1 MATNIG
7 FSGDGGI
14 FLEVGADIDGALKG
28 LETVNRK
35 IEGVG
40 KNASK
45 LNQTKIDLKPTG
57 RRDLDDAGRSAEQL
71 GRKMGDAGK
80 QAKSVNVSPALSQGL
95 DGASRKAGEL
105 DKALGGAA
113 EEAKRLGDGVDVT
126 PSTRAL
132 QGLTSAA
139 RDLAPALSAAAMGGA
154 ILTKGWN
161 RLTAI
166 DTAQAKLKGLGHDA
180 ENIEKIMESAN
191 KSVSGTAFGLADA
204 TTVAANL
211 VAQNIEPGEELARVL
226 TNVADASAIAGI
238 SLTEMGSIY
247 TKIAA
252 GDSVMAEELNQLG
265 DRGLPILNMLAEEM
279 GTTAGAVRDLA
290 SEGAIGF
297 AEFDSAIQRSL
308 GGSAQAM
315 GSSIIGT
322 LDNVGAAAGRLG
334 AALQAPVMGG
344 VQSGA
349 NATISALN
357 SLTGTVNSLIG
368 AWDSLPDPVKTVV
381 SAMAA
386 GTVATKTLNSSM
398 GQAAVGGIKS
408 FTSGIIGSEGA
419 VTGWAKNMRTAF
431 MDASK
436 HQRGLANDATASA
449 MAMSNGWDFADRQV
463 SAFGHTVVGTMQ
475 GSAAAVKNGVGGI
488 VNALGG
494 PLMLGLSAATW
505 ALGEMVAES
514 QNLKRISELA
524 EEASSSTSHL
534 WEELAAN
541 AKEGDITASIGAV
554 EASLQ
559 SFLDTQ
565 KEIADVDTNRF
576 WGSIGAGLKGIGH
589 QLNIFSEQDWRSVT
603 DDLYAMWDTQEE
615 AEAFNKALENTG
627 LSVDELSRAATGS
640 RSNFE
645 SVMEI
650 LQRAGDATSPL
661 QLHLNESRRAFEEA
675 AAGAELAG
683 EKSILVSEGFSILSD
698 EAADADDKVDA
709 LTNTL
714 RAMAGF
720 DMTLDESLRNMREQ
734 VNKILEDTDL
744 ADAESG
750 LGAALFGGDGLL
762 NYEYDN
768 AIELQETLLSL
779 QESYSDLISK
789 GEDSAEVFNEH
800 ISPSLD
806 ALADKYGMTRAELDE
821 YLERL
826 GFVPETAQ
834 TVLDLSTVEAMDGL
848 REFWGMFEDGKAVA
862 GEPIMVTVDNVEEA
876 KKNFQDLGIEWER
889 IQGDTF
895 VFDADASSALAEIDK
910 IIAASSQIN
919 DEEGITFTSNSGEV
933 MNAMDELGLKISSLG
948 DGEFQIESNT
958 AGEIALMM
966 DLGLLV
972 EDPKTG
978 DLTIDSNI
986 LEVLTSAY
994 ELDKRDGKV
1003 TEEFHKV
1010 TQEQKRI
1017 TYWENQGLSRSEAV
1031 KQQGPTP
1038 WAGNQHGGLAG
1049 YATGGKLPMTGAG
1062 TERTDGILGVGS
1074 DGVPTA
1080 WVDKGEFVTNRESTL
1095 KYEPLLWAIN
1105 NDDALG
1111 VITAAL
1117 TGLPGYASGGQ
1128 VEGAANAGADAAA
1141 FNAGVQVSADT
1152 GGALGALQTLAVQA
1166 AALEEP
1172 KIVQVDASVD
1182 AATSGLESVA
1192 EQAEG
1197 LEIEP
1202 LPVEID
1208 SDFESLQEDL
1218 EQFQETEPIELEL
1231 STEALQAGVSDAQSS
1246 LNSLSEQQAT
1256 PTVGLDTERL
1266 ESGARD
1272 STSTLDTLNSETPV
1286 PTADLDHAQLD
1297 SGVDSSMEQLHMVG
1311 GAKATSVSDVD
1322 NSSALTNIQGVI
1334 DALNRMPVERTI
1346 KVVAHGST
1354 PALATGGEVPGLA
1367 TGGTIAGTSLPTTGR
1382 GTAEVDGFL
1391 GIDGEGMPLVRVD
1404 AGEYVTNRKA
1414 SKEYRTELELINA
1427 GKFPKLDNLE
1437 QLAAGARK
1445 APGLATGGVVS
1456 PEQLLAFAS
1465 GKTVNG
1471 HTAPGSLEGS
1481 PYIWGGG
1488 LFSNWGDCSGAM
1500 SGLAALAVGV
1510 NPAGRKFATM
1520 NQGDWLFSHGFRPGL
1535 GPADTSFNLGWF
1547 NGGPWGGHTSGSIG
1561 GTNVEMGGGRGNG
1574 QIGGAAASPS
1584 NAQFT
1589 DHAHIALGELV
1600 AIDRYERLADI
1611 MQTRMPAPAGGYSS
1625 TGGHGVSMGGGHGVT
1640 LHDEGGWLQP
1650 GTFAY
1655 NGLGTPEPVLKPE
1668 HWSLVEQLIR
1678 LFPEHSKAIMQAGKD
1693 IDNAA
1698 SNMQKA
1704 LRELGDPDSDTTVI
1718 ARAMAEALGET
1729 LSFTGMDGL
1738 SSDVSGLIKAEN
1750 TLNEARLQQAE
1761 RAQAVA
1767 DAELALAEARKNL
1780 HEIENEDLSD
1790 DAEKRS
1796 EKVANAEKNVRD
1808 ARAGK
1813 DGKVDT
1819 EKVAEAEKKLAR
1831 ARKEASKDAAEAE
1844 QKRSESIV
1852 KATDDIASAE
1862 QALDDAR
1869 QAQLSSLDMT
1879 VHSVMPQL
1887 YNSVLAA
1894 KSAVDSLTST
1904 VSPQLAAMGG
1914 AGAQAAGMLSQAS
1927 GALGALA
1934 TAAGPAGMSVAAA
1947 VAAIQS
1953 ALQVLEIIANVA
1965 GRIGEATA
1973 GNLRGAA
1980 SGIELF
1986 ADSIGRLG
1994 DVLDTVTKLTEAQI
2008 DASAREVDARKNVQD
2023 AQERLMEAQRNS
2035 REEEA
2040 ANTRAVQQAEWDLAM
2055 SRWEASQVAG
2065 SAEVNLA
2072 EIREKG
2078 IFETLTYAT
2087 AADRAAI
2094 TSAQDVATNRAQL
2107 AAAQARMEQAAFE
2120 NALQVADAN
2129 NELERAQILASIEM
2143 DRLTNASVQLANAQA
2158 LASGE
2163 IAGATA
2169 LERYLEGAAMV
2180 KEGEADIAA
2189 GGSTKLQGILNPF
2202 RWFKG
2207 DTFTG
2212 REMEAQGKDK
2222 ISEGE
2227 AMMKAY
2233 AKQAESD
2240 LLALPEEVQ
2249 AQARA
2254 AMEKIV
2260 GKQDGGF
2267 ESVAAKIADVLGGTG
2282 GKASQALASAQ
2293 SREALHELNAL
2304 IYESKHRMDAAK
2316 LEAEREEARLDREQ
2330 KRNELEW
2337 KKSDLETQVG
2347 AWEERNYLAEMVEL
2361 AERQLA
2367 EHKQENQQVGEL
2379 GSALDDVNNA
2389 LNRDSSVMMSIGG
2402 SGWGD
2407 APVGASSV
2415 PGGFGGLREGDLSLW
2430 ESARLENGWINREIE
2445 RVMVPAIDSIGD
2457 AIATGGLPS
2466 GLPDTVVDGIYN
2478 AAGAEQAAA
2487 DGISRNSQANST
2499 AELAGILSKML
2510 SDSGDTTN
2518 VNTQFTGAVTVQSA
2532 KADDLVKQLEKTLAR
2547 S

>member
-57 RRDLDDAGRSAEQL
+57 KRDLDDAGRSADQL

-80 QAKSVNVSPALSQGL
+80 KAKDVNVSPALSQGL
-95 DGASRKAGEL
+95 DGAKHKAGEL
-105 DKALGGAA
+105 DRALGGAA
-113 EEAKRLGDGVDVT
+113 EEAKRLGDGVDVA
-126 PSTRAL
+126 PATRSL

-139 RDLAPALSAAAMGGA
+139 RDLVPALSAAAMGGA

-180 ENIEKIMESAN
+180 ENIEKIMDSAN

-211 VAQNIEPGEELARVL
+211 VAQNIKPGEELAQVL

-349 NATISALN
+349 NAAIGALN

-368 AWDSLPDPVKTVV
+368 AWDSLPDSVKTVV

-386 GTVATKTLNSSM
+386 GTVASKALDSSM
-398 GQAAVGGIKS
+398 GQAALGGIKS
-408 FTSGIIGSEGA
+408 FTTGIVGSEGA
-419 VTGWAKNMRTAF
+419 VTGWAKNIRGAF

-436 HQRGLANDATASA
+436 HQRSLANDATASA

-475 GSAAAVKNGVGGI
+475 GSAAAVKTGVSGI

-505 ALGEMVAES
+505 AIGEMVAES
-514 QNLKRISELA
+514 QNMKRITELS
-524 EEASSSTSHL
+524 EEASGATSHL

-541 AKEGDITASIGAV
+541 AKSGDITASIGAV
-554 EASLQ
+554 ESSLQ

-565 KEIADVDTNRF
+565 KEIAETDTSRV
-576 WGSIGAGLKGIGH
+576 WGFLANEIKGAGRE
-589 QLNIFSEQDWRSVT
+589 LNIFGDSPSW
-603 DDLYAMWDTQEE
+603 DDTRQELYDLWDTQDE
-615 AEAFNKALENTG
+615 AKAFNETLENTG
-627 LSVDELSRAATGS
+627 LSLEDLSRAATGS

-650 LQRAGDATSPL
+650 LQQAGEETAPL

-683 EKSILVSEGFSILSD
+683 EKSILVSEGFAILSD

-821 YLERL
+821 YIERI

-876 KKNFQDLGIEWER
+876 KQNFKDLGIEWER

-919 DEEGITFTSNSGEV
+919 DEAGITFTSNSDEV
-933 MNAMDELGLKISSLG
+933 MNTLDELGLEISSLG
-948 DGEFQIESNT
+948 DGEFKIESNT

-978 DLTIDSNI
+978 KLTIDSNI
-986 LEVLTSAY
+986 VDILTKAY
-994 ELDKRDGKV
+994 ELDARDGKINK
-1003 TEEFHKV
+1003 EFHIV
-1010 TQEQKRI
+1010 ETEQRVKNV
-1017 TYWENQGLSRSEAV
+1017 WESVGAPGVAFNSNAV
-1031 KQQGPTP
+1031 K
-1038 WAGNQHGGLAG
+1038 AGSNQHGGLAG
-1049 YATGGKLPMTGAG
+1049 YNTGGKLPMTGAG

-1080 WVDKGEFVTNRESTL
+1080 WVDKGEFVTNRKSTL

-1128 VEGAANAGADAAA
+1128 VEGAGSPAAASDSINAGI
-1141 FNAGVQVSADT
+1141 QVAADT
-1152 GGALGALQTLAVQA
+1152 GGALGALQALAVQA

-1172 KIVQVDASVD
+1172 KTVPVDASVD
-1182 AATSGLESVA
+1182 AATSELDSVA
-1192 EQAEG
+1192 EKAEG

-1231 STEALQAGVSDAQSS
+1231 STEALQSGVDDAQRS
-1246 LNSLSEQQAT
+1246 LNALSEQQAT
-1256 PTVGLDTERL
+1256 PKAGLDTERL
-1266 ESGARD
+1266 ESGARS
-1272 STSTLDTLNSETPV
+1272 STDTLDVLDGEMPV
-1286 PTADLDHAQLD
+1286 PTADLDHTQLD
-1297 SGVDSSMEQLHMVG
+1297 GGVDSSMEQLHMVG

-1367 TGGTIAGTSLPTTGR
+1367 TGGTIAGTSLPTTGA
-1382 GTAEVDGFL
+1382 GTAQVDGFL

-1414 SKEYRTELELINA
+1414 SKEYRTELELINS

-1456 PEQLLAFAS
+1456 PEQLLAFAG

-1520 NQGDWLFSHGFRPGL
+1520 NEGDWLLSHGFRPGL

-1625 TGGHGVSMGGGHGVT
+1625 TGGQGVSMGGGHGVT

-1668 HWSLVEQLIR
+1668 HWSLIEQLIR

-1729 LSFTGMDGL
+1729 LSFTGMEGL
-1738 SSDVSGLIKAEN
+1738 SSDVGGLIKAEN

-1796 EKVANAEKNVRD
+1796 EKVASAEKNVRD

-1869 QAQLSSLDMT
+1869 QAQLSNLDMT

-1887 YNSVLAA
+1887 YDSVLAA
-1894 KSAVDSLTST
+1894 KGAVDSLAST

-1980 SGIELF
+1980 SGIDMF
-1986 ADSIGRLG
+1986 ADSMGRLG
-1994 DVLDTVTKLTEAQI
+1994 DVLDTVTKLTDAQI

-2078 IFETLTYAT
+2078 IFETLTYAS

-2143 DRLTNASVQLANAQA
+2143 DRLTNASIQLANAQA

-2212 REMEAQGKDK
+2212 REMEAEGKDK

-2347 AWEERNYLAEMVEL
+2347 AWEERDYLAEMVEL

-2379 GSALDDVNNA
+2379 GSALDEVNNA

-2415 PGGFGGLREGDLSLW
+2415 PGGFGGLRDGDLSLW

-2445 RVMVPAIDSIGD
+2445 RIMVPAMDSIGD
-2457 AIATGGLPS
+2457 SIATGGLPS

-2499 AELAGILSKML
+2499 AELADILSKML
-2510 SDSGDTTN
+2510 SNSGDTTN
-2518 VNTQFTGAVTVQSA
+2518 VNTQFTGSVTVQSA
-2532 KADDLVKQLEKTLAR
+2532 KADNLVKQLEKTLAR

>member
-40 KNASK
+40 KSAGK

-57 RRDLDDAGRSAEQL
+57 KRDLDDAGRSADQL

-80 QAKSVNVSPALSQGL
+80 KAKDVNVSPALGQGL
-95 DGASRKAGEL
+95 DGARLKAGEL
-105 DKALGGAA
+105 DRALGGAS
-113 EEAKRLGDGVDVT
+113 EEAERLGKGFDVT
-126 PSTRAL
+126 PATRSL

-139 RDLAPALSAAAMGGA
+139 RDLVPALSAAAMGGT

-180 ENIEKIMESAN
+180 ENIEKIMDSAN

-211 VAQNIEPGEELARVL
+211 VAQNIKPGEELAQVL

-349 NATISALN
+349 NAAIGALN

-368 AWDSLPDPVKTVV
+368 AWDSLPDSVKTVV

-386 GTVATKTLNSSM
+386 GTVASKALDSSM

-408 FTSGIIGSEGA
+408 FTAGIVGSEGA
-419 VTGWAKNMRTAF
+419 VTGWAKNIRGAF

-436 HQRGLANDATASA
+436 HQRSLANDATASA

-475 GSAAAVKNGVGGI
+475 GSAAAVKSGVGGI

-505 ALGEMVAES
+505 AIGEMVAES
-514 QNLKRISELA
+514 QNMKRITELS
-524 EEASSSTSHL
+524 EEASGATSHL

-541 AKEGDITASIGAV
+541 AKSGDITASIGAV
-554 EASLQ
+554 ESSLQ

-565 KEIADVDTNRF
+565 KEIAETDTSRV
-576 WGSIGAGLKGIGH
+576 WGFLANEIKGAGRE
-589 QLNIFSEQDWRSVT
+589 LNIFGDSPSW
-603 DDLYAMWDTQEE
+603 DDTRQELYDLWDTQDE
-615 AEAFNKALENTG
+615 AKAFNETLENTG
-627 LSVDELSRAATGS
+627 LSLEDLSRAATGS

-650 LQRAGDATSPL
+650 LQQAGEETAPL

-683 EKSILVSEGFSILSD
+683 EKSILVSEGFAILSD

-789 GEDSAEVFNEH
+789 GEDSTEVFNEH

-806 ALADKYGMTRAELDE
+806 ALAEKYGMTRAELDE
-821 YLERL
+821 YIERI

-876 KKNFQDLGIEWER
+876 KQNFKDLGIEWER

-919 DEEGITFTSNSGEV
+919 DEAGITFTSNSDEV
-933 MNAMDELGLKISSLG
+933 MNTLDELGLEISSLG
-948 DGEFQIESNT
+948 DGEFKIESNT

-978 DLTIDSNI
+978 KLTIDSNI
-986 LEVLTSAY
+986 VDILTKAY
-994 ELDKRDGKV
+994 ELDARDGKINK
-1003 TEEFHKV
+1003 EFHIV
-1010 TQEQKRI
+1010 ETEQRVKNV
-1017 TYWENQGLSRSEAV
+1017 WESVGAPGVAFNSNAV
-1031 KQQGPTP
+1031 M
-1038 WAGNQHGGLAG
+1038 AGSKQHGGLAG
-1049 YATGGKLPMTGAG
+1049 YNTGGKLPMTGAG

-1080 WVDKGEFVTNRESTL
+1080 WVDKGEFVTNRASTM

-1117 TGLPGYASGGQ
+1117 TGLPGYATGGQ
-1128 VEGAANAGADAAA
+1128 VEGAGSPAAASDSINAGI
-1141 FNAGVQVSADT
+1141 QVAADT
-1152 GGALGALQTLAVQA
+1152 GGALGALQALAVQA

-1172 KIVQVDASVD
+1172 KTVPVDASVD
-1182 AATSGLESVA
+1182 AATAELDSVA
-1192 EQAEG
+1192 EKAEG

-1208 SDFESLQEDL
+1208 SDLEGLQEDL
-1218 EQFQETEPIELEL
+1218 EQVQETEPIELEL
-1231 STEALQAGVSDAQSS
+1231 GTEALQAGVDDAQRS
-1246 LNSLSEQQAT
+1246 LNALSEQQAT
-1256 PTVGLDTERL
+1256 PKAGLDTERL
-1266 ESGARD
+1266 ESGARS
-1272 STSTLDTLNSETPV
+1272 STDTLDVLDGEMPV
-1286 PTADLDHAQLD
+1286 PTADLDHTQLD
-1297 SGVDSSMEQLHMVG
+1297 GGVDSSMEQLHMVG

-1367 TGGTIAGTSLPTTGR
+1367 TGGTIAGTSLPTTGA
-1382 GTAEVDGFL
+1382 GTAQVDGFL

-1414 SKEYRTELELINA
+1414 SKEYRTELELINS

-1456 PEQLLAFAS
+1456 PEQLLSFAG

-1471 HTAPGSLEGS
+1471 HTPPGSLEGS

-1510 NPAGRKFATM
+1510 NPSGRKFATM
-1520 NQGDWLFSHGFRPGL
+1520 NEGDWLLSHGFRPGL

-1668 HWSLVEQLIR
+1668 HWSLIEQLIR

-1738 SSDVSGLIKAEN
+1738 SSDVGGLIKAEN

-1869 QAQLSSLDMT
+1869 QAQLSNLDMT

-1887 YNSVLAA
+1887 YDSVLAA
-1894 KSAVDSLTST
+1894 KGAVDSLAST

-2078 IFETLTYAT
+2078 IFETLTYAS

-2143 DRLTNASVQLANAQA
+2143 DRLTNASIQLANAQA

-2347 AWEERNYLAEMVEL
+2347 AWEERDYLAEMVEL

-2379 GSALDDVNNA
+2379 GSALDEVNNA

-2415 PGGFGGLREGDLSLW
+2415 PGGFGGLRDGDLSLW
-2430 ESARLENGWINREIE
+2430 ESARLEDGWINREIE

-2457 AIATGGLPS
+2457 SIATGGLPS

>member
-40 KNASK
+40 KSAGK

-57 RRDLDDAGRSAEQL
+57 KRDLDDAGRSADQL

-80 QAKSVNVSPALSQGL
+80 KAKDVNVSPALGQGL
-95 DGASRKAGEL
+95 DGARLKAGEL
-105 DKALGGAA
+105 DRALGGAS
-113 EEAKRLGDGVDVT
+113 EEAERLGKGFDVT
-126 PSTRAL
+126 PATRSI

-211 VAQNIEPGEELARVL
+211 VAQNIEPGEELAQVL

-349 NATISALN
+349 NAAIGALN

-368 AWDSLPDPVKTVV
+368 AWDSLPDSVKTVV

-386 GTVATKTLNSSM
+386 GTVASKALDSSM

-408 FTSGIIGSEGA
+408 FTAGIVGSEGA
-419 VTGWAKNMRTAF
+419 VTGWAKNIRGAF

-436 HQRGLANDATASA
+436 HQRSLANDATASA

-475 GSAAAVKNGVGGI
+475 GSAAAVKTGVSGI

-505 ALGEMVAES
+505 AIGEMVAES
-514 QNLKRISELA
+514 QNMKRITELS
-524 EEASSSTSHL
+524 EEASGATSHL

-541 AKEGDITASIGAV
+541 AKSGDITASIGAV
-554 EASLQ
+554 ESSLQ

-565 KEIADVDTNRF
+565 KEIAETDTSRV
-576 WGSIGAGLKGIGH
+576 WGFLANEIKGAGRE
-589 QLNIFSEQDWRSVT
+589 LNIFGDSPSW
-603 DDLYAMWDTQEE
+603 DDTRQELYDLWDTQDE
-615 AEAFNKALENTG
+615 AKAFNETLENTG
-627 LSVDELSRAATGS
+627 LSLEDLSRAATGS

-650 LQRAGDATSPL
+650 LQQAGEETAPL

-683 EKSILVSEGFSILSD
+683 EKSILVSEGFAILSD

-789 GEDSAEVFNEH
+789 GEDSTEVFNEH

-806 ALADKYGMTRAELDE
+806 ALAEKYGMTRAELDE
-821 YLERL
+821 YIERI

-876 KKNFQDLGIEWER
+876 KQNFKDLGIEWER

-919 DEEGITFTSNSGEV
+919 DEAGITFTSNSDEV
-933 MNAMDELGLKISSLG
+933 MNTLDELGLEISSLG
-948 DGEFQIESNT
+948 DGEFKIESNT

-978 DLTIDSNI
+978 KLTIDSNI
-986 LEVLTSAY
+986 VDILTKAY
-994 ELDKRDGKV
+994 ELDARDGKINK
-1003 TEEFHKV
+1003 EFHIV
-1010 TQEQKRI
+1010 ETEQRVKNV
-1017 TYWENQGLSRSEAV
+1017 WESVGAPGVAFNSNAV
-1031 KQQGPTP
+1031 M
-1038 WAGNQHGGLAG
+1038 AGSKQHGGLAG
-1049 YATGGKLPMTGAG
+1049 YNTGGKLPMTGAG

-1080 WVDKGEFVTNRESTL
+1080 WVDKGEFVTNRASTL

-1117 TGLPGYASGGQ
+1117 TGLPGYATGGQ
-1128 VEGAANAGADAAA
+1128 VEGAGSPAAASDSINAGI
-1141 FNAGVQVSADT
+1141 QVAADT
-1152 GGALGALQTLAVQA
+1152 GGALGALQALAVQA

-1172 KIVQVDASVD
+1172 KTVPVDASVD
-1182 AATSGLESVA
+1182 AATAELDSVA
-1192 EQAEG
+1192 EKAEG

-1208 SDFESLQEDL
+1208 SDLEGLQEDL
-1218 EQFQETEPIELEL
+1218 EQVQETEPIELEL
-1231 STEALQAGVSDAQSS
+1231 GTEALQAGVDDAQRS
-1246 LNSLSEQQAT
+1246 LNALSEQQAT
-1256 PTVGLDTERL
+1256 PKAGLDTERL
-1266 ESGARD
+1266 ESGARS
-1272 STSTLDTLNSETPV
+1272 STDTLDVLDGEMPV
-1286 PTADLDHAQLD
+1286 PTADLDHTQLD
-1297 SGVDSSMEQLHMVG
+1297 GGVDSSMEQLHMVG

-1367 TGGTIAGTSLPTTGR
+1367 TGGTIAGTSLPTTGA
-1382 GTAEVDGFL
+1382 GTAQVDGFL

-1456 PEQLLAFAS
+1456 PDQLLAFAG

-1625 TGGHGVSMGGGHGVT
+1625 TGGQGVSMGGGHGVT

-1668 HWSLVEQLIR
+1668 HWSLIEQLIR

-1738 SSDVSGLIKAEN
+1738 SSDVGGLIKAEN

-1869 QAQLSSLDMT
+1869 QAQLSNLDMT

-1887 YNSVLAA
+1887 YDSVLAA
-1894 KSAVDSLTST
+1894 KGAVDSLAST

-1980 SGIELF
+1980 SGIDMF
-1986 ADSIGRLG
+1986 ADSMGRLG
-1994 DVLDTVTKLTEAQI
+1994 DVLDTVTKLTDAQI

-2078 IFETLTYAT
+2078 IFETLTYAS

-2143 DRLTNASVQLANAQA
+2143 DRLTNASIQLANAQA

-2212 REMEAQGKDK
+2212 REMEAEGKDK

-2347 AWEERNYLAEMVEL
+2347 AWEERDYLAEMVEL

-2379 GSALDDVNNA
+2379 GSALDEVNNA

-2415 PGGFGGLREGDLSLW
+2415 PGGFGGLRDGDLSLW
-2430 ESARLENGWINREIE
+2430 ESARLEDGWINREIE
-2445 RVMVPAIDSIGD
+2445 RIMVPAMDSIGD
-2457 AIATGGLPS
+2457 SIATGGLPS

>member
-40 KNASK
+40 KSAGK

-57 RRDLDDAGRSAEQL
+57 KRDLDDAGRSADQL

-80 QAKSVNVSPALSQGL
+80 KAKDVNVSPALGQGL
-95 DGASRKAGEL
+95 DGAKHKAGEL
-105 DKALGGAA
+105 DRALGGAA
-113 EEAKRLGDGVDVT
+113 EEAKRLGDGVDVA
-126 PSTRAL
+126 PATRSL

-139 RDLAPALSAAAMGGA
+139 RDLVPALSAAAMGGT

-180 ENIEKIMESAN
+180 ENIEKIMDSAN

-211 VAQNIEPGEELARVL
+211 VAQNIKPGEELAQVL

-349 NATISALN
+349 NAAIGALN

-368 AWDSLPDPVKTVV
+368 AWDSLPDSVKTVV

-386 GTVATKTLNSSM
+386 GTVASKALDSSM

-408 FTSGIIGSEGA
+408 FTAGIVGSEGA
-419 VTGWAKNMRTAF
+419 VTGWAKNIRGAF

-436 HQRGLANDATASA
+436 HQRSLANDATASA

-475 GSAAAVKNGVGGI
+475 GSAAAVKSGVGGI

-505 ALGEMVAES
+505 AIGEMVAES
-514 QNLKRISELA
+514 QNMKRITELS
-524 EEASSSTSHL
+524 EEASGATSHL

-541 AKEGDITASIGAV
+541 AKSGDITASIGAV
-554 EASLQ
+554 ESSLQ

-565 KEIADVDTNRF
+565 KEIAETDTSRV
-576 WGSIGAGLKGIGH
+576 WGFLANEIKGAGRE
-589 QLNIFSEQDWRSVT
+589 LNIFGDSPSW
-603 DDLYAMWDTQEE
+603 DDTRQELYDLWDTQDE
-615 AEAFNKALENTG
+615 AKAFNETLENTG
-627 LSVDELSRAATGS
+627 LSLEDLSRAATGS

-650 LQRAGDATSPL
+650 LQQAGEETAPL

-683 EKSILVSEGFSILSD
+683 EKSILVSEGFAILSD

-789 GEDSAEVFNEH
+789 GEDSTEVFNEH

-806 ALADKYGMTRAELDE
+806 ALAEKYGMTRAELDE
-821 YLERL
+821 YIERI

-895 VFDADASSALAEIDK
+895 VFSADASSALAEIDK

-919 DEEGITFTSNSGEV
+919 DEAGITFTSNSDEV
-933 MNAMDELGLKISSLG
+933 MNTLDELGLEISSLG
-948 DGEFQIESNT
+948 DGEFKIESNT

-978 DLTIDSNI
+978 KLTIDSNI
-986 LEVLTSAY
+986 VDILTKAY
-994 ELDKRDGKV
+994 ELDARDGKINK
-1003 TEEFHKV
+1003 EFHIV
-1010 TQEQKRI
+1010 ETEQRVKNV
-1017 TYWENQGLSRSEAV
+1017 WESVGAPGVAFNSNAV
-1031 KQQGPTP
+1031 M
-1038 WAGNQHGGLAG
+1038 AGSKQHGGLAG
-1049 YATGGKLPMTGAG
+1049 YNTGGKLPMTGAG

-1080 WVDKGEFVTNRESTL
+1080 WVDKGEFVTNRASTM

-1117 TGLPGYASGGQ
+1117 TGLPGYATGGQ
-1128 VEGAANAGADAAA
+1128 VEGAGSPAAASDSINAGI
-1141 FNAGVQVSADT
+1141 QVAADT
-1152 GGALGALQTLAVQA
+1152 GGALGALQALAVQA

-1172 KIVQVDASVD
+1172 KTVPVDASVD
-1182 AATSGLESVA
+1182 AATAELDSVA
-1192 EQAEG
+1192 EKAEG

-1208 SDFESLQEDL
+1208 SDLEGLQEDL
-1218 EQFQETEPIELEL
+1218 EQVQETEPIELEL
-1231 STEALQAGVSDAQSS
+1231 STEALQSGVDDAQRS
-1246 LNSLSEQQAT
+1246 LNALSEQQAT
-1256 PTVGLDTERL
+1256 PKAGLDTERL
-1266 ESGARD
+1266 ESGARS
-1272 STSTLDTLNSETPV
+1272 STDTLDVLDGEMPV
-1286 PTADLDHAQLD
+1286 PTADLDHTQLD
-1297 SGVDSSMEQLHMVG
+1297 GGVDSSMEQLHMVG

-1367 TGGTIAGTSLPTTGR
+1367 TGGTIAGTSLPTTGA
-1382 GTAEVDGFL
+1382 GTAQVDGFL

-1456 PEQLLAFAS
+1456 PEQLLSFAG

-1471 HTAPGSLEGS
+1471 HTPPGSLEGS

-1611 MQTRMPAPAGGYSS
+1611 MQTRMPAPTGGYSS
-1625 TGGHGVSMGGGHGVT
+1625 TGGQGVSMGGGRGVT
-1640 LHDEGGWLQP
+1640 LHDDGGWLMP

-1655 NGLGTPEPVLKPE
+1655 NGLDTPEPVLKPE
-1668 HWSLVEQLIR
+1668 HWSLIEQLIR
-1678 LFPEHSKAIMQAGKD
+1678 IFPEHSKAIIKAGKD

-1738 SSDVSGLIKAEN
+1738 SSDVGGLIKAEN

-1869 QAQLSSLDMT
+1869 QAQLSNLDMT

-1887 YNSVLAA
+1887 YDSVLAA
-1894 KSAVDSLTST
+1894 KGAVDSLAST

-2008 DASAREVDARKNVQD
+2008 DASSREVDARKNVQD

-2078 IFETLTYAT
+2078 IFETLTYAS

-2143 DRLTNASVQLANAQA
+2143 DRLTNASIQLANAQA

-2212 REMEAQGKDK
+2212 REMEAEGKDK

-2379 GSALDDVNNA
+2379 GSALDEVNNA

-2407 APVGASSV
+2407 APVGASSA
-2415 PGGFGGLREGDLSLW
+2415 PGGFGGLRDGDLSLW
-2430 ESARLENGWINREIE
+2430 ESARLEDGWINREIE

-2457 AIATGGLPS
+2457 SIATGGLPS

-2510 SDSGDTTN
+2510 SNSGDTTN
-2518 VNTQFTGAVTVQSA
+2518 VNTQFTGSVTVQSA
-2532 KADDLVKQLEKTLAR
+2532 KADNLVKQLEKTLAR

>member
-40 KNASK
+40 KSAGK

-57 RRDLDDAGRSAEQL
+57 KRDLDDAGRSADQL

-80 QAKSVNVSPALSQGL
+80 KAKDVNISPALSQGL

-105 DKALGGAA
+105 DRALGGAA

-166 DTAQAKLKGLGHDA
+166 DTAQAKLRGLGHDA

-265 DRGLPILNMLAEEM
+265 DRGLPILNMLAEEL
-279 GTTAGAVRDLA
+279 GTTAGAVRGLA
-290 SEGAIGF
+290 SEGQIGF

-315 GSSIIGT
+315 GNSIIGT

-368 AWDSLPDPVKTVV
+368 AWDSLPDSVKTVV

-386 GTVATKTLNSSM
+386 GTVASKALDSSM
-398 GQAAVGGIKS
+398 GQAAVGGIKN
-408 FTSGIIGSEGA
+408 FTAGIIGSEGA
-419 VTGWAKNMRTAF
+419 VTGWAKNMRGAF
-431 MDASK
+431 MDASA
-436 HQRGLANDATASA
+436 HQRSLANEATASA

-475 GSAAAVKNGVGGI
+475 GSAAAVKTGVSGI

-505 ALGEMVAES
+505 ALGEMIAES
-514 QNLKRISELA
+514 QNLKRIAELA
-524 EEASSSTSHL
+524 EEASGATSHL

-559 SFLDTQ
+559 SFIDTQ

-576 WGSIGAGLKGIGH
+576 WGSISTGLKGIGH

-603 DDLYAMWDTQEE
+603 DDLYAIWDTQED

-627 LSVDELSRAATGS
+627 LSVDELSRSVTGS
-640 RSNFE
+640 RRNFE

-650 LQRAGDATSPL
+650 LQQAGAETAPL

-734 VNKILEDTDL
+734 VNKILEDTSL

-789 GEDSAEVFNEH
+789 GEDSTEVFNEN
-800 ISPSLD
+800 ISPALD
-806 ALADKYGMTRAELDE
+806 ALAEKYGMTRAELDE
-821 YLERL
+821 YIERI

-876 KKNFQDLGIEWER
+876 KQNFKDLGIEWER

-978 DLTIDSNI
+978 ELSIDSNI

-1003 TEEFHKV
+1003 TEEFHKI

-1080 WVDKGEFVTNRESTL
+1080 WVDKGEFVTNRKSTI
-1095 KYEPLLWAIN
+1095 KYESLLWAIN
-1105 NDDALG
+1105 NDDAMG
-1111 VITAAL
+1111 VIAAAL

-1152 GGALGALQTLAVQA
+1152 GGALGALQTLALQA

-1182 AATSGLESVA
+1182 AAASGLESVA

-1231 STEALQAGVSDAQSS
+1231 STEALQSGVDDAQSS
-1246 LNSLSEQQAT
+1246 LNALSEQQAT
-1256 PTVGLDTERL
+1256 PEASLDTERL
-1266 ESGARD
+1266 ERGARD

-1297 SGVDSSMEQLHMVG
+1297 SGVNSSMDQLHMVG

-1456 PEQLLAFAS
+1456 PDQLLAFAG

-1625 TGGHGVSMGGGHGVT
+1625 TGGHGVSMAGGRGVT
-1640 LHDEGGWLQP
+1640 LHDEGGWLMP

-1729 LSFTGMDGL
+1729 LSFTGMEGL
-1738 SSDVSGLIKAEN
+1738 SSDVGGLIKAEN

-1844 QKRSESIV
+1844 KKRSESIV

-1869 QAQLSSLDMT
+1869 KAQLSGLDMT

-1887 YNSVLAA
+1887 YDSVLAA
-1894 KSAVDSLTST
+1894 KGAVDSLAST

-1914 AGAQAAGMLSQAS
+1914 AGTQAAGMLSQAS

-1947 VAAIQS
+1947 VAAIQA

-2023 AQERLMEAQRNS
+2023 AQERLMEAQRNA
-2035 REEEA
+2035 RDEEA

-2055 SRWEASQVAG
+2055 SRWEASRVAG

-2143 DRLTNASVQLANAQA
+2143 DRLTNASIQLANAQA

-2189 GGSTKLQGILNPF
+2189 GGSTKLQGILNPL

-2249 AQARA
+2249 AKARA

-2260 GKQDGGF
+2260 GKQSGGF

-2347 AWEERNYLAEMVEL
+2347 TWEERNYLAEMVEL

-2379 GSALDDVNNA
+2379 GSALDEVNNA

-2407 APVGASSV
+2407 APVGTSGV
-2415 PGGFGGLREGDLSLW
+2415 PGGFGGVRQGDLSLW
-2430 ESARLENGWINREIE
+2430 ESARLEDGWINREIE
-2445 RVMVPAIDSIGD
+2445 RIMVPAIDSVGD
-2457 AIATGGLPS
+2457 AIATDGLPT

-2510 SDSGDTTN
+2510 SNSGDTTN
-2518 VNTQFTGAVTVQSA
+2518 VNTQFTGEVTVQSV
-2532 KADDLVKQLEKTLAR
+2532 KADNLVKQLEKTLAR

>member
-57 RRDLDDAGRSAEQL
+57 KRDLDDAGRSADQL

-105 DKALGGAA
+105 DRALGGAA

-180 ENIEKIMESAN
+180 ENIEKIMDSAN

-290 SEGAIGF
+290 SEGQIGF

-398 GQAAVGGIKS
+398 GQAALGGIKD
-408 FTSGIIGSEGA
+408 FTTGIIGSEGA
-419 VTGWAKNMRTAF
+419 VTGWAKNMRGAF

-436 HQRGLANDATASA
+436 HQRSLANDATASA

-475 GSAAAVKNGVGGI
+475 GSAAAVKTGVSGI

-514 QNLKRISELA
+514 QNMKRITELA

-559 SFLDTQ
+559 SFIDTQ
-565 KEIADVDTNRF
+565 KEIAEVDTNRF

-603 DDLYAMWDTQEE
+603 DDLYAIWDTQED
-615 AEAFNKALENTG
+615 AEAFNKALESTG

-734 VNKILEDTDL
+734 VNKILDDTGL

-806 ALADKYGMTRAELDE
+806 ALAEKYGMTRAELDE
-821 YLERL
+821 YIERI

-876 KKNFQDLGIEWER
+876 KQNFKDLGIEWER

-919 DEEGITFTSNSGEV
+919 DEAGITFTSNSGEV
-933 MNAMDELGLKISSLG
+933 MNTLDELGLKISSLG
-948 DGEFQIESNT
+948 DHEFKIESNT

-978 DLTIDSNI
+978 ELTIDSNI
-986 LEVLTSAY
+986 VDILAKAY
-994 ELDKRDGKV
+994 ELDARDGKINK
-1003 TEEFHKV
+1003 EFHIV
-1010 TQEQKRI
+1010 ETEQRVKNV
-1017 TYWENQGLSRSEAV
+1017 WESVGAPGVAFNSNAV
-1031 KQQGPTP
+1031 R
-1038 WAGNQHGGLAG
+1038 AGSNQHGGLAG

-1080 WVDKGEFVTNRESTL
+1080 WVDKGEFVTNRASTI
-1095 KYEPLLWAIN
+1095 KYESLLWAIN
-1105 NDDALG
+1105 NDDAMG
-1111 VITAAL
+1111 VIAAAL
-1117 TGLPGYASGGQ
+1117 SGLSGYASGGQ
-1128 VEGAANAGADAAA
+1128 VEGATNAGADAAA

-1152 GGALGALQTLAVQA
+1152 GGALGALQALALQA

-1218 EQFQETEPIELEL
+1218 EQFQEVEPIELEL

-1297 SGVDSSMEQLHMVG
+1297 SGVNSSMDQLHMVG

-1456 PEQLLAFAS
+1456 PDQLLAFAS

-1611 MQTRMPAPAGGYSS
+1611 MQTRMPAPTGGYSS
-1625 TGGHGVSMGGGHGVT
+1625 SGGHGVSMAGGRGVT
-1640 LHDEGGWLQP
+1640 LHDEGGWLMP

-1729 LSFTGMDGL
+1729 LSLTGMDGL

-1914 AGAQAAGMLSQAS
+1914 AGVQAAGMLSQAS

-1973 GNLRGAA
+1973 GHLRGAA

-2008 DASAREVDARKNVQD
+2008 DASSREVDARKSVQD

-2040 ANTRAVQQAEWDLAM
+2040 SNTRAVQQAEWDLAM
-2055 SRWEASQVAG
+2055 SRWEASRVAG

-2143 DRLTNASVQLANAQA
+2143 DRLTNASIQLANAQA

-2189 GGSTKLQGILNPF
+2189 GGSTKLQGILNPL

-2249 AQARA
+2249 AKARA

-2347 AWEERNYLAEMVEL
+2347 TWEERNYLAEMVEL

-2379 GSALDDVNNA
+2379 GSALDEVNNA

-2407 APVGASSV
+2407 APVGTSGV
-2415 PGGFGGLREGDLSLW
+2415 PGGFGGLRDGDLSLW
-2430 ESARLENGWINREIE
+2430 ESARLEDGWINREIE
-2445 RVMVPAIDSIGD
+2445 RIMVPAIDSVGD
-2457 AIATGGLPS
+2457 AIATDGLPS

-2510 SDSGDTTN
+2510 SNSGDTTN

>member
-408 FTSGIIGSEGA
+408 FTSGIVGSEGA

-505 ALGEMVAES
+505 ALGEMIAES

-524 EEASSSTSHL
+524 EEASGATSHL
-534 WEELAAN
+534 WDELAAN

-919 DEEGITFTSNSGEV
+919 DEAGITFTSNSGEV

-1080 WVDKGEFVTNRESTL
+1080 WVDKGEFVTNRKSTL

-1105 NDDALG
+1105 NDDAMG
-1111 VITAAL
+1111 VIAAAL
-1117 TGLPGYASGGQ
+1117 SGLPGYAAGGQ

-1152 GGALGALQTLAVQA
+1152 GGALGALQALAVQA

-1172 KIVQVDASVD
+1172 RIVSVDASVD

-1231 STEALQAGVSDAQSS
+1231 STEALQSGVSDAQSS

-1266 ESGARD
+1266 ESAARD

-1456 PEQLLAFAS
+1456 PEQLLAFAG

-1625 TGGHGVSMGGGHGVT
+1625 TGGHGVSMAGGRGVT
-1640 LHDEGGWLQP
+1640 LHDEGGWLMP

-1844 QKRSESIV
+1844 KKRAESIV

-1869 QAQLSSLDMT
+1869 QAQLSGLDMT

-1914 AGAQAAGMLSQAS
+1914 AGVQAAGILSQAS

-2040 ANTRAVQQAEWDLAM
+2040 SNTRAVQQAEWDLAM

-2143 DRLTNASVQLANAQA
+2143 DRLTNASIQLANAQA

-2407 APVGASSV
+2407 APVGASRV

>member
-1 MATNIG
+1 M
-7 FSGDGGI
+7 
-14 FLEVGADIDGALKG
+14 
-28 LETVNRK
+28 
-35 IEGVG
+35 
-40 KNASK
+40 
-45 LNQTKIDLKPTG
+45 
-57 RRDLDDAGRSAEQL
+57 
-71 GRKMGDAGK
+71 
-80 QAKSVNVSPALSQGL
+80 
-95 DGASRKAGEL
+95 
-105 DKALGGAA
+105 
-113 EEAKRLGDGVDVT
+113 
-126 PSTRAL
+126 
-132 QGLTSAA
+132 
-139 RDLAPALSAAAMGGA
+139 
-154 ILTKGWN
+154 
-161 RLTAI
+161 
-166 DTAQAKLKGLGHDA
+166 
-180 ENIEKIMESAN
+180 
-191 KSVSGTAFGLADA
+191 
-204 TTVAANL
+204 
-211 VAQNIEPGEELARVL
+211 
-226 TNVADASAIAGI
+226 
-238 SLTEMGSIY
+238 
-247 TKIAA
+247 
-252 GDSVMAEELNQLG
+252 
-265 DRGLPILNMLAEEM
+265 
-279 GTTAGAVRDLA
+279 
-290 SEGAIGF
+290 
-297 AEFDSAIQRSL
+297 
-308 GGSAQAM
+308 
-315 GSSIIGT
+315 
-322 LDNVGAAAGRLG
+322 
-334 AALQAPVMGG
+334 
-344 VQSGA
+344 
-349 NATISALN
+349 
-357 SLTGTVNSLIG
+357 
-368 AWDSLPDPVKTVV
+368 
-381 SAMAA
+381 
-386 GTVATKTLNSSM
+386 
-398 GQAAVGGIKS
+398 
-408 FTSGIIGSEGA
+408 
-419 VTGWAKNMRTAF
+419 
-431 MDASK
+431 
-436 HQRGLANDATASA
+436 
-449 MAMSNGWDFADRQV
+449 
-463 SAFGHTVVGTMQ
+463 
-475 GSAAAVKNGVGGI
+475 
-488 VNALGG
+488 
-494 PLMLGLSAATW
+494 
-505 ALGEMVAES
+505 
-514 QNLKRISELA
+514 
-524 EEASSSTSHL
+524 
-534 WEELAAN
+534 
-541 AKEGDITASIGAV
+541 
-554 EASLQ
+554 
-559 SFLDTQ
+559 
-565 KEIADVDTNRF
+565 
-576 WGSIGAGLKGIGH
+576 
-589 QLNIFSEQDWRSVT
+589 
-603 DDLYAMWDTQEE
+603 
-615 AEAFNKALENTG
+615 
-627 LSVDELSRAATGS
+627 
-640 RSNFE
+640 
-645 SVMEI
+645 
-650 LQRAGDATSPL
+650 
-661 QLHLNESRRAFEEA
+661 
-675 AAGAELAG
+675 
-683 EKSILVSEGFSILSD
+683 
-698 EAADADDKVDA
+698 
-709 LTNTL
+709 
-714 RAMAGF
+714 
-720 DMTLDESLRNMREQ
+720 
-734 VNKILEDTDL
+734 
-744 ADAESG
+744 
-750 LGAALFGGDGLL
+750 
-762 NYEYDN
+762 
-768 AIELQETLLSL
+768 
-779 QESYSDLISK
+779 
-789 GEDSAEVFNEH
+789 
-800 ISPSLD
+800 
-806 ALADKYGMTRAELDE
+806 
-821 YLERL
+821 
-826 GFVPETAQ
+826 
-834 TVLDLSTVEAMDGL
+834 
-848 REFWGMFEDGKAVA
+848 
-862 GEPIMVTVDNVEEA
+862 
-876 KKNFQDLGIEWER
+876 
-889 IQGDTF
+889 
-895 VFDADASSALAEIDK
+895 
-910 IIAASSQIN
+910 
-919 DEEGITFTSNSGEV
+919 
-933 MNAMDELGLKISSLG
+933 
-948 DGEFQIESNT
+948 
-958 AGEIALMM
+958 
-966 DLGLLV
+966 
-972 EDPKTG
+972 
-978 DLTIDSNI
+978 
-986 LEVLTSAY
+986 
-994 ELDKRDGKV
+994 
-1003 TEEFHKV
+1003 
-1010 TQEQKRI
+1010 
-1017 TYWENQGLSRSEAV
+1017 
-1031 KQQGPTP
+1031 
-1038 WAGNQHGGLAG
+1038 
-1049 YATGGKLPMTGAG
+1049 
-1062 TERTDGILGVGS
+1062 
-1074 DGVPTA
+1074 
-1080 WVDKGEFVTNRESTL
+1080 
-1095 KYEPLLWAIN
+1095 
-1105 NDDALG
+1105 
-1111 VITAAL
+1111 
-1117 TGLPGYASGGQ
+1117 
-1128 VEGAANAGADAAA
+1128 
-1141 FNAGVQVSADT
+1141 
-1152 GGALGALQTLAVQA
+1152 
-1166 AALEEP
+1166 
-1172 KIVQVDASVD
+1172 
-1182 AATSGLESVA
+1182 
-1192 EQAEG
+1192 
-1197 LEIEP
+1197 
-1202 LPVEID
+1202 
-1208 SDFESLQEDL
+1208 
-1218 EQFQETEPIELEL
+1218 
-1231 STEALQAGVSDAQSS
+1231 
-1246 LNSLSEQQAT
+1246 
-1256 PTVGLDTERL
+1256 
-1266 ESGARD
+1266 
-1272 STSTLDTLNSETPV
+1272 
-1286 PTADLDHAQLD
+1286 
-1297 SGVDSSMEQLHMVG
+1297 
-1311 GAKATSVSDVD
+1311 
-1322 NSSALTNIQGVI
+1322 
-1334 DALNRMPVERTI
+1334 
-1346 KVVAHGST
+1346 
-1354 PALATGGEVPGLA
+1354 
-1367 TGGTIAGTSLPTTGR
+1367 
-1382 GTAEVDGFL
+1382 
-1391 GIDGEGMPLVRVD
+1391 
-1404 AGEYVTNRKA
+1404 
-1414 SKEYRTELELINA
+1414 
-1427 GKFPKLDNLE
+1427 
-1437 QLAAGARK
+1437 
-1445 APGLATGGVVS
+1445 
-1456 PEQLLAFAS
+1456 
-1465 GKTVNG
+1465 
-1471 HTAPGSLEGS
+1471 
-1481 PYIWGGG
+1481 
-1488 LFSNWGDCSGAM
+1488 
-1500 SGLAALAVGV
+1500 
-1510 NPAGRKFATM
+1510 
-1520 NQGDWLFSHGFRPGL
+1520 
-1535 GPADTSFNLGWF
+1535 
-1547 NGGPWGGHTSGSIG
+1547 
-1561 GTNVEMGGGRGNG
+1561 
-1574 QIGGAAASPS
+1574 
-1584 NAQFT
+1584 
-1589 DHAHIALGELV
+1589 GELV

-1738 SSDVSGLIKAEN
+1738 SSDVGGLIKAEN

-1914 AGAQAAGMLSQAS
+1914 AGVQAAGMLSQAS

-2143 DRLTNASVQLANAQA
+2143 DRLTNASIQLANAQA

-2189 GGSTKLQGILNPF
+2189 GGSTKLQGILNPL

-2407 APVGASSV
+2407 APVGASRV

>member
-80 QAKSVNVSPALSQGL
+80 KAKDVNVSPALSQGL

-105 DKALGGAA
+105 DRALGGAA

-204 TTVAANL
+204 ATVAANL
-211 VAQNIEPGEELARVL
+211 VAQNIAPGEDLTRVL

-357 SLTGTVNSLIG
+357 SLTGTVNTLIG

-398 GQAAVGGIKS
+398 GQAALGGIKD
-408 FTSGIIGSEGA
+408 FTTGIIGSEGA
-419 VTGWAKNMRTAF
+419 VTGWAKNMRGAF

-436 HQRGLANDATASA
+436 HQRSLANDATASA

-475 GSAAAVKNGVGGI
+475 GSAAAVKTGVGGI

-505 ALGEMVAES
+505 AIGEMVAES
-514 QNLKRISELA
+514 QNMKRITELA

-559 SFLDTQ
+559 SFIDTQ

-615 AEAFNKALENTG
+615 AEAFNKALESTG

-734 VNKILEDTDL
+734 VNKILEDTSL

-789 GEDSAEVFNEH
+789 GEDSTEVFNEN
-800 ISPSLD
+800 ISPALD
-806 ALADKYGMTRAELDE
+806 ALAEKYGMTRAELDE
-821 YLERL
+821 YIERI

-876 KKNFQDLGIEWER
+876 KQNFKDLGIEWER

-919 DEEGITFTSNSGEV
+919 DEAGITFTSNSGEV

-978 DLTIDSNI
+978 ELTIDSNI
-986 LEVLTSAY
+986 VDILTKAY
-994 ELDKRDGKV
+994 ELDARDGKINK
-1003 TEEFHKV
+1003 EFHIV
-1010 TQEQKRI
+1010 ETEQRVKNV
-1017 TYWENQGLSRSEAV
+1017 WESVGAPGVAFNSNAV
-1031 KQQGPTP
+1031 M
-1038 WAGNQHGGLAG
+1038 AGSNQHGGLAG
-1049 YATGGKLPMTGAG
+1049 YKTGGKLPMTGAG

-1080 WVDKGEFVTNRESTL
+1080 WVDKGEFVTNRASTI
-1095 KYEPLLWAIN
+1095 KYESLLWAIN
-1105 NDDALG
+1105 NDDAMG
-1111 VITAAL
+1111 VIAAAL
-1117 TGLPGYASGGQ
+1117 SGLPGYASGGQ
-1128 VEGAANAGADAAA
+1128 VEGAANAGADSAA

-1152 GGALGALQTLAVQA
+1152 GGALGALQALAVQA

-1172 KIVQVDASVD
+1172 KIVPVDANVD
-1182 AATSGLESVA
+1182 AAVSGLESMN
-1192 EQAEG
+1192 EQAAG

-1202 LPVEID
+1202 LNVEID
-1208 SDFESLQEDL
+1208 SDFETLQEDL

-1231 STEALQAGVSDAQSS
+1231 STEALQSGVNDAQSS
-1246 LNSLSEQQAT
+1246 LNALSEQQAT
-1256 PTVGLDTERL
+1256 PTAGLDTERL
-1266 ESGARD
+1266 ERGARD
-1272 STSTLDTLNSETPV
+1272 STGTLDTLDSEAPV

-1297 SGVDSSMEQLHMVG
+1297 SGVNSSMEQLHMVG

-1367 TGGTIAGTSLPTTGR
+1367 TGGTIAGTSLPTTGA
-1382 GTAEVDGFL
+1382 GTAQVDGFL

-1456 PEQLLAFAS
+1456 PEQLLAFAG

-1668 HWSLVEQLIR
+1668 HWSLIEQLIR

-1729 LSFTGMDGL
+1729 LSFTGMEGL
-1738 SSDVSGLIKAEN
+1738 SSDVGGLIKAEN

-1796 EKVANAEKNVRD
+1796 EKVASAEKNVRD

-1831 ARKEASKDAAEAE
+1831 ARKEASKDAEEAE
-1844 QKRSESIV
+1844 QKRAESIV
-1852 KATDDIASAE
+1852 KATDDIKSAE

-1869 QAQLSSLDMT
+1869 QAQLSNLDMT
-1879 VHSVMPQL
+1879 IHSVMPQL
-1887 YNSVLAA
+1887 YDSVIAA
-1894 KSAVDSLTST
+1894 KGAVDSLAST

-1947 VAAIQS
+1947 VAAIQA

-2065 SAEVNLA
+2065 SAEVDLA

-2189 GGSTKLQGILNPF
+2189 GGSTKLQGILNPL

-2379 GSALDDVNNA
+2379 GSALDEVNNA

-2510 SDSGDTTN
+2510 SNSGDTTN
-2518 VNTQFTGAVTVQSA
+2518 VNTQFTGSVTVQSA
-2532 KADDLVKQLEKTLAR
+2532 KADNLVKQLEKTLAR

>member
-57 RRDLDDAGRSAEQL
+57 KRDLDDAGRSADQL

-105 DKALGGAA
+105 DRALGGAA

-290 SEGAIGF
+290 SEGQIGF

-398 GQAAVGGIKS
+398 GQAALGGIKD
-408 FTSGIIGSEGA
+408 FTTGIIGSEGA
-419 VTGWAKNMRTAF
+419 VTGWAKNMRGAF
-431 MDASK
+431 MDASA
-436 HQRGLANDATASA
+436 HQRSLANEATASA

-475 GSAAAVKNGVGGI
+475 GSAAAVKTGVSGI

-514 QNLKRISELA
+514 QNMKRITELA
-524 EEASSSTSHL
+524 EEASGATSHL

-559 SFLDTQ
+559 SFIDTQ

-576 WGSIGAGLKGIGH
+576 WGSISTGLKGIGH

-603 DDLYAMWDTQEE
+603 DDLYAIWDTQED

-734 VNKILEDTDL
+734 VNKILEDTSL

-789 GEDSAEVFNEH
+789 GEDSTEVFNEN
-800 ISPSLD
+800 ISPALD
-806 ALADKYGMTRAELDE
+806 ALAEKYGMTRAELDE
-821 YLERL
+821 YIERI

-919 DEEGITFTSNSGEV
+919 DEAGITFTSNSGEV
-933 MNAMDELGLKISSLG
+933 MNTLDELGLKISSLG
-948 DGEFQIESNT
+948 DHEFKIESNT

-978 DLTIDSNI
+978 ELTIDSNI
-986 LEVLTSAY
+986 VDILAKAY
-994 ELDKRDGKV
+994 ELDARDGKINK
-1003 TEEFHKV
+1003 EFHIV
-1010 TQEQKRI
+1010 ETEQRVKNV
-1017 TYWENQGLSRSEAV
+1017 WESVGAPGVAFNSNAV
-1031 KQQGPTP
+1031 R
-1038 WAGNQHGGLAG
+1038 AGSNQHGGLAG

-1080 WVDKGEFVTNRESTL
+1080 WVDKGEFVTNRKSTI
-1095 KYEPLLWAIN
+1095 KYESLLWAIN
-1105 NDDALG
+1105 NDDAMG
-1111 VITAAL
+1111 VIAAAL
-1117 TGLPGYASGGQ
+1117 SGLSGYASGGQ
-1128 VEGAANAGADAAA
+1128 VEGAANAGADSAA

-1152 GGALGALQTLAVQA
+1152 GGALGALQALALQA

-1231 STEALQAGVSDAQSS
+1231 STEALQSGVSDAQSS

-1266 ESGARD
+1266 ERGARD

-1297 SGVDSSMEQLHMVG
+1297 SGVNSSMDQLHMVG

-1367 TGGTIAGTSLPTTGR
+1367 TGGTIAGTSLPTTGA
-1382 GTAEVDGFL
+1382 GTAQVDGFL

-1456 PEQLLAFAS
+1456 PDQLLAFAG

-1488 LFSNWGDCSGAM
+1488 LFGNWGDCSGAM

-1625 TGGHGVSMGGGHGVT
+1625 SGGHGVSMAGGRGVT
-1640 LHDEGGWLQP
+1640 LHDEGGWLMP

-1729 LSFTGMDGL
+1729 LSFTGMEGL
-1738 SSDVSGLIKAEN
+1738 SSDVGGLIKAEN

-1869 QAQLSSLDMT
+1869 KAQLSGLDMT

-1887 YNSVLAA
+1887 YDSVLAA
-1894 KSAVDSLTST
+1894 KGAVDSLAST

-1914 AGAQAAGMLSQAS
+1914 AGVQAAGMLSQAS

-1947 VAAIQS
+1947 VAAIQA

-2040 ANTRAVQQAEWDLAM
+2040 SNTRAVQQAEWDLAM
-2055 SRWEASQVAG
+2055 SRWEASRVAG
-2065 SAEVNLA
+2065 SAEVDLA
-2072 EIREKG
+2072 AIREKG

-2143 DRLTNASVQLANAQA
+2143 DRLTNASIQLANAQA

-2189 GGSTKLQGILNPF
+2189 GGSTKLQGILNPL

-2249 AQARA
+2249 AKARA

-2347 AWEERNYLAEMVEL
+2347 TWEERNYLAEMVEL

-2379 GSALDDVNNA
+2379 GSALDEVNNA

-2407 APVGASSV
+2407 APVGASGV
-2415 PGGFGGLREGDLSLW
+2415 PGGFGGLRQGDLSLW
-2430 ESARLENGWINREIE
+2430 ESARLEDGWINREIE
-2445 RVMVPAIDSIGD
+2445 RIMVPAIDSVGD
-2457 AIATGGLPS
+2457 AIATDGLPT

-2487 DGISRNSQANST
+2487 AGISRNSQANST

-2510 SDSGDTTN
+2510 SNSGDTTN

>member
-40 KNASK
+40 KSAGK

-57 RRDLDDAGRSAEQL
+57 KRDLDDAGRSADQL

-80 QAKSVNVSPALSQGL
+80 KAKDVNVSPALSQGL
-95 DGASRKAGEL
+95 DGAKHKAGEL
-105 DKALGGAA
+105 DRALGGAA
-113 EEAKRLGDGVDVT
+113 EEAKRLGDGVDVA
-126 PSTRAL
+126 PATRSL

-139 RDLAPALSAAAMGGA
+139 RDLLPAMSAAAAGGA

-166 DTAQAKLKGLGHDA
+166 DTAQAKLRGLGHDA
-180 ENIEKIMESAN
+180 ENIEKIMDSAN

-204 TTVAANL
+204 ATVAANL
-211 VAQNIEPGEELARVL
+211 VAQNIKPGEDLTRVL

-349 NATISALN
+349 NAAIGALN

-368 AWDSLPDPVKTVV
+368 AWDSLPDSVKTVV

-386 GTVATKTLNSSM
+386 GTVASKALDSSM
-398 GQAAVGGIKS
+398 GQAALGGIKS
-408 FTSGIIGSEGA
+408 FTTGIVGSEGA
-419 VTGWAKNMRTAF
+419 VTGWAKNIRGAF

-436 HQRGLANDATASA
+436 HQRSLANDATASA

-475 GSAAAVKNGVGGI
+475 GSAAAVKTGVSGI

-505 ALGEMVAES
+505 AIGEMVAES
-514 QNLKRISELA
+514 QNMKRITELS
-524 EEASSSTSHL
+524 EEASGATSHL

-541 AKEGDITASIGAV
+541 AKSGDITASIGAV
-554 EASLQ
+554 ESSLQ

-565 KEIADVDTNRF
+565 KEIAETDTNRV
-576 WGSIGAGLKGIGH
+576 WGFLANEIKGAGRE
-589 QLNIFSEQDWRSVT
+589 LNIFGDSPSW
-603 DDLYAMWDTQEE
+603 DDTRQELYDLWDTQDE
-615 AEAFNKALENTG
+615 AKAFNETLENTG
-627 LSVDELSRAATGS
+627 LSLEDLSRAATGS

-650 LQRAGDATSPL
+650 LQQAGEETAPL

-683 EKSILVSEGFSILSD
+683 EKSILVSEGFAILSD

-714 RAMAGF
+714 RAMSGF

-789 GEDSAEVFNEH
+789 GEDSTEVFNEN
-800 ISPSLD
+800 ISPALD
-806 ALADKYGMTRAELDE
+806 ALAEKYGMTRAELDE
-821 YLERL
+821 YIERI

-876 KKNFQDLGIEWER
+876 KQNFKDLGIEWER

-919 DEEGITFTSNSGEV
+919 DEAGITFTSNSDEV
-933 MNAMDELGLKISSLG
+933 MNTLDELGLEISSLG
-948 DGEFQIESNT
+948 DGEFKIESNT

-978 DLTIDSNI
+978 KLTIDSNI
-986 LEVLTSAY
+986 VDILTKAY
-994 ELDKRDGKV
+994 ELDARDGKINK
-1003 TEEFHKV
+1003 EFHIV
-1010 TQEQKRI
+1010 ETEQRVKNV
-1017 TYWENQGLSRSEAV
+1017 WESVGAPGVAFNSNAV
-1031 KQQGPTP
+1031 M
-1038 WAGNQHGGLAG
+1038 AGSNQHGGLAG
-1049 YATGGKLPMTGAG
+1049 YNTGGKLPMTGAG

-1080 WVDKGEFVTNRESTL
+1080 WVDKGEFVTNRASTM

-1117 TGLPGYASGGQ
+1117 TGLPGYAAGGQ
-1128 VEGAANAGADAAA
+1128 VEGAGSPAAASDSINAGI
-1141 FNAGVQVSADT
+1141 QVAADT
-1152 GGALGALQTLAVQA
+1152 GGALGALQALAVQA

-1172 KIVQVDASVD
+1172 KTVPVDASVD
-1182 AATSGLESVA
+1182 AATAELDSVA
-1192 EQAEG
+1192 EKAKG

-1208 SDFESLQEDL
+1208 SDLEGLQEDL
-1218 EQFQETEPIELEL
+1218 EQVQETEPIELEL
-1231 STEALQAGVSDAQSS
+1231 GTEALQAGVDDAQRS

-1256 PTVGLDTERL
+1256 PKAGLDTERL
-1266 ESGARD
+1266 ESGARS
-1272 STSTLDTLNSETPV
+1272 STDTLDVLDGEMPV
-1286 PTADLDHAQLD
+1286 PTADLDHTQLD
-1297 SGVDSSMEQLHMVG
+1297 GGVDSSMEQLHMVG

-1367 TGGTIAGTSLPTTGR
+1367 TGGTIAGTSLPTTGA
-1382 GTAEVDGFL
+1382 GTAQVDGFL

-1414 SKEYRTELELINA
+1414 SKEYRTELELINS

-1456 PEQLLAFAS
+1456 PEQLLSFAG

-1655 NGLGTPEPVLKPE
+1655 NGLGTSEPVLKPE
-1668 HWSLVEQLIR
+1668 HWSLIEQLIR

-1729 LSFTGMDGL
+1729 LSFTGMEGL
-1738 SSDVSGLIKAEN
+1738 SSDVGGLIKAEN

-1796 EKVANAEKNVRD
+1796 EKVASAEKNVRD

-1831 ARKEASKDAAEAE
+1831 ARKEASKDAEEAE
-1844 QKRSESIV
+1844 QKRAESIV

-1869 QAQLSSLDMT
+1869 QAQLSNLDMT

-1887 YNSVLAA
+1887 YDSVLAA
-1894 KSAVDSLTST
+1894 KGAVDSLAST

-1947 VAAIQS
+1947 VAAIQA

-2065 SAEVNLA
+2065 SAEVDLA

-2282 GKASQALASAQ
+2282 GKAS
-2293 SREALHELNAL
+2293 
-2304 IYESKHRMDAAK
+2304 
-2316 LEAEREEARLDREQ
+2316 RLW
-2330 KRNELEW
+2330 L
-2337 KKSDLETQVG
+2337 
-2347 AWEERNYLAEMVEL
+2347 
-2361 AERQLA
+2361 
-2367 EHKQENQQVGEL
+2367 
-2379 GSALDDVNNA
+2379 
-2389 LNRDSSVMMSIGG
+2389 
-2402 SGWGD
+2402 
-2407 APVGASSV
+2407 
-2415 PGGFGGLREGDLSLW
+2415 
-2430 ESARLENGWINREIE
+2430 
-2445 RVMVPAIDSIGD
+2445 
-2457 AIATGGLPS
+2457 LPS
-2466 GLPDTVVDGIYN
+2466 
-2478 AAGAEQAAA
+2478 
-2487 DGISRNSQANST
+2487 
-2499 AELAGILSKML
+2499 
-2510 SDSGDTTN
+2510 
-2518 VNTQFTGAVTVQSA
+2518 
-2532 KADDLVKQLEKTLAR
+2532 LVKHYM

>member
-14 FLEVGADIDGALKG
+14 YLEVGADIDGALKG

-40 KNASK
+40 KSAGK

-57 RRDLDDAGRSAEQL
+57 KRDLDDAGRSADQL

-80 QAKSVNVSPALSQGL
+80 KAKGVNVSPALGQGL
-95 DGASRKAGEL
+95 DGARLKAGEL
-105 DKALGGAA
+105 DRALGGAS
-113 EEAKRLGDGVDVT
+113 EEAERLGKGFDVT
-126 PSTRAL
+126 PATRSL
-132 QGLTSAA
+132 QGITSAA
-139 RDLAPALSAAAMGGA
+139 RDLVPALSAAAAGGA

-166 DTAQAKLKGLGHDA
+166 DTAQAKLRGLGHDA

-211 VAQNIEPGEELARVL
+211 VAQNIEPGEELAQVL

-334 AALQAPVMGG
+334 AALQAPAMGG
-344 VQSGA
+344 VQAGA
-349 NATISALN
+349 NAAIGALN
-357 SLTGTVNSLIG
+357 SLTGTVETLIG

-398 GQAAVGGIKS
+398 GQAALGGIKD
-408 FTSGIIGSEGA
+408 FTTGIIGSEGA
-419 VTGWAKNMRTAF
+419 VTGWAKNIRGAF

-436 HQRGLANDATASA
+436 HQRSLANDATASA

-475 GSAAAVKNGVGGI
+475 GSAAAVKSGVGGI

-505 ALGEMVAES
+505 AIGEMVAES
-514 QNLKRISELA
+514 QNMKRITELS
-524 EEASSSTSHL
+524 EEASGATSHL

-541 AKEGDITASIGAV
+541 AKSGDITASIGAV
-554 EASLQ
+554 ESSLQ

-565 KEIADVDTNRF
+565 KEIAETDTNRV
-576 WGSIGAGLKGIGH
+576 WGFLANEIKGAGRE
-589 QLNIFSEQDWRSVT
+589 LNIFGDSPSW
-603 DDLYAMWDTQEE
+603 DDTRQELYDLWDTQDE
-615 AEAFNKALENTG
+615 AKAFNETLENTG
-627 LSVDELSRAATGS
+627 LSLEDLSRAATGS

-645 SVMEI
+645 NVMEI
-650 LQRAGDATSPL
+650 LQQAGEETAPL

-683 EKSILVSEGFSILSD
+683 EKSILVSEGFAILSD

-789 GEDSAEVFNEH
+789 GEDSAEVFNEN

-806 ALADKYGMTRAELDE
+806 ALAEKYGMTRAELDE
-821 YLERL
+821 YIERI

-876 KKNFQDLGIEWER
+876 KQNFKDLGIEWER

-919 DEEGITFTSNSGEV
+919 DEAGITFTSNSDEV
-933 MNAMDELGLKISSLG
+933 MNTLDELGLEISSLG
-948 DGEFQIESNT
+948 DGEFKIESNT

-978 DLTIDSNI
+978 KLTIDSNI
-986 LEVLTSAY
+986 VDILTKAY
-994 ELDKRDGKV
+994 ELDARDGKINK
-1003 TEEFHKV
+1003 EFHIV
-1010 TQEQKRI
+1010 ETEQRVKNV
-1017 TYWENQGLSRSEAV
+1017 WESVGAPGVAFNSNAI
-1031 KQQGPTP
+1031 K
-1038 WAGNQHGGLAG
+1038 AGSNQHGGLAG

-1080 WVDKGEFVTNRESTL
+1080 WVDKGEFVTNRASTL

-1117 TGLPGYASGGQ
+1117 TGLPGYAAGGQ
-1128 VEGAANAGADAAA
+1128 VEGAGSPAAA
-1141 FNAGVQVSADT
+1141 SDSINAGVQVAADT
-1152 GGALGALQTLAVQA
+1152 GGALGALQALAVQA

-1172 KIVQVDASVD
+1172 KIVPVDASVD
-1182 AATSGLESVA
+1182 AATAELDSVA
-1192 EQAEG
+1192 EKAEG

-1208 SDFESLQEDL
+1208 SDLEGLQEDL
-1218 EQFQETEPIELEL
+1218 EQVQETEPIELEL
-1231 STEALQAGVSDAQSS
+1231 GTEALQAGVDDAQRS
-1246 LNSLSEQQAT
+1246 LNALSEQQAT
-1256 PTVGLDTERL
+1256 PKAGLDTERL
-1266 ESGARD
+1266 ESGARS
-1272 STSTLDTLNSETPV
+1272 STDTLDVLDGEMPV

-1297 SGVDSSMEQLHMVG
+1297 GGVDSSMEQLHMVG

-1367 TGGTIAGTSLPTTGR
+1367 TGGTIAGTSLPTTGA
-1382 GTAEVDGFL
+1382 GTAQVDGFL

-1456 PEQLLAFAS
+1456 PEQLLAFAG

-1520 NQGDWLFSHGFRPGL
+1520 NQGDWLLSHGFRSGL

-1611 MQTRMPAPAGGYSS
+1611 MQTRMPAPTGGYSS
-1625 TGGHGVSMGGGHGVT
+1625 TGGQGVSMGGGRGVT
-1640 LHDEGGWLQP
+1640 LHDEGGWLMP

-1668 HWSLVEQLIR
+1668 HWSLIEQLIR
-1678 LFPEHSKAIMQAGKD
+1678 IFPEHSKAIMKAGKD

-1738 SSDVSGLIKAEN
+1738 SSDVGGLIKAEN

-1796 EKVANAEKNVRD
+1796 EKVASAEKNVRD

-1831 ARKEASKDAAEAE
+1831 ARKEASKDAEEAE
-1844 QKRSESIV
+1844 QKRAESIV
-1852 KATDDIASAE
+1852 KATDDIKSAE

-1869 QAQLSSLDMT
+1869 QAQLSNLDMT
-1879 VHSVMPQL
+1879 IHSVMPQL
-1887 YNSVLAA
+1887 YDSVLAA
-1894 KSAVDSLTST
+1894 KGAVDSLAST

-1947 VAAIQS
+1947 VAAIQA

-2143 DRLTNASVQLANAQA
+2143 DRLTNASIQLANAQA

-2189 GGSTKLQGILNPF
+2189 GGSTKLQGILNPL

-2337 KKSDLETQVG
+2337 KKSDLETQIG
-2347 AWEERNYLAEMVEL
+2347 TWEERNYLAEMVEL

-2445 RVMVPAIDSIGD
+2445 RIMVPAMDSIGD

-2510 SDSGDTTN
+2510 SNSGDTTN
-2518 VNTQFTGAVTVQSA
+2518 VNTQFTGSVTVQSA
-2532 KADDLVKQLEKTLAR
+2532 KADNLVKQLEKTLAR